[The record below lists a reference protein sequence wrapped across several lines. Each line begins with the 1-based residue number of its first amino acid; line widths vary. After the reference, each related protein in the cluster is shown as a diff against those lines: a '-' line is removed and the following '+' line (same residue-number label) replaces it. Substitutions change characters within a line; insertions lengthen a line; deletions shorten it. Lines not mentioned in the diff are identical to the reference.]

1 MLRQRKIKTHFI
13 VKAAPDT
20 EKSVQGSLKNNQK
33 RSDFTACRKEMK
45 RLGFDSN
52 LHTDLTEEEDNQT
65 GEGDVSAYMNQA
77 IAGQDQ
83 ILSQDQCNKWS
94 LNFNN
99 KEKESKYS
107 NLMMTNSHSK
117 IIIFCLYTFLCY
129 LSLPLLLIA
138 HKPLHC
144 KYRSYHKS
152 CRISSARSLYFLC
165 P

>member
-13 VKAAPDT
+13 VKAAPDS
-20 EKSVQGSLKNNQK
+20 EKGVQGSLKGNQK

-83 ILSQDQCNKWS
+83 ILSQDQCNKWT
-94 LNFNN
+94 LVFNN

-117 IIIFCLYTFLCY
+117 LYNLRHRVIE
-129 LSLPLLLIA
+129 L
-138 HKPLHC
+138 
-144 KYRSYHKS
+144 KS
-152 CRISSARSLYFLC
+152 TSSAHHSSIYAS
-165 P
+165 